1 LKISCQKLSIE
12 KAYKQELSKVIIS
25 GKKMSQNIER
35 EHKAE
40 NYSPE
45 ELESIPLVG
54 YETELNNVFND
65 IKSICGVKVSGK
77 YRISGKTRAIYIEG
91 YYGSGK
97 TFFLRKLA
105 QRLVN
110 EVENAIPIYV
120 YLGSDGIAL
129 GDVYNS
135 YVNTVKNYVQTGNF
149 SPKIVGKPEAWKNK
163 IDVMDKAN
171 QIIESEIK
179 AGKLSVE
186 AFYEGMKK
194 LNEEGYCPILILD
207 EFERLIYTGEGI
219 RKTFEI
225 RDAYK
230 EAGYFFGKYL
240 ELTRGHIFSGAVTI
254 AITRGILDLLQMA
267 KNEGRTEHLKG
278 IGEQLGINLVGHS
291 EYFPMIQPN
300 IVYDHKIKFQW
311 DEDKMLHL
319 AKVLEESQGVRI
331 SENLVKS
338 LVRVLPVPRALLDL
352 AKMASNKGITL
363 DSEKNIYG
371 IVKANF
377 EELKSEILKARTDD
391 NRLLVTAQSK
401 WFDRFETLLK
411 GGIWYIPRD
420 KYLDVAKIWGIQYD
434 ESNNESMRKAK
445 QKVNDYL
452 RDLYSR
458 ELLEYEGLGAYVI
471 NKSIFAFLLGIDR
484 LPNGQTASVD
494 EILREIKAKVQEKR
508 NKSKQKR
515 SKKKEEETEEL
526 A

>member
-1 LKISCQKLSIE
+1 
-12 KAYKQELSKVIIS
+12 LSKVIIS
-25 GKKMSQNIER
+25 GGKMSQNLER

-40 NYSPE
+40 NYTPE

-54 YETELNNVFND
+54 YETELNSVFND
-65 IKSICGVKVSGK
+65 LKNICGAKVDEK
-77 YRISGKTRAIYIEG
+77 YRISGKTRAIYLEG

-129 GDVYNS
+129 GDVYKS
-135 YVNTVKNYVQTGNF
+135 YVNTVKNYVETGNY
-149 SPKIVGKPEAWKNK
+149 SSKNIVGKPGSWKNR
-163 IDVMDKAN
+163 IDVMDKVR
-171 QIIESEIK
+171 QIIESGIK

-219 RKTFEI
+219 RKTNEI
-225 RDAYK
+225 GKNAYK

-240 ELTRGHIFSGAVTI
+240 ELTRGHIFSGAVIVAT
-254 AITRGILDLLQMA
+254 TRGILDLLHMA
-267 KNEGRTEHLKG
+267 KNEGKTELLKG
-278 IGEQLGINLVGHS
+278 IGEQLGINLYENP

-319 AKVLEESQGVRI
+319 AKVLEESQGVKI

-352 AKMASNKGITL
+352 VKMASNKGLTL

-371 IVKANF
+371 VVKDNF
-377 EELKSEILKARTDD
+377 EDLKGQILKARTDD

-411 GGIWYIPRD
+411 EGIWYIPRD
-420 KYLDVAKIWGIQYD
+420 KYLDIAKIWGIQYD
-434 ESNNESMRKAK
+434 ESNNESLRKAK
-445 QKVNDYL
+445 QKVNEYL
-452 RDLYSR
+452 RDLNSR
-458 ELLEYEGLGAYVI
+458 GLLDYEGLGAYVI
-471 NKSIFAFLLGIDR
+471 NKSIFAFLLGIER

-494 EILREIKAKVQEKR
+494 EILREIKAKIQEKR
-508 NKSKQKR
+508 NKIKQKR
-515 SKKKEEETEEL
+515 SKKKEETAEL

>member
-1 LKISCQKLSIE
+1 L
-12 KAYKQELSKVIIS
+12 
-25 GKKMSQNIER
+25 SQNIER

-45 ELESIPLVG
+45 ELENVPLVG
-54 YETELNNVFND
+54 YETELNSVFND
-65 IKSICGVKVSGK
+65 IKSICGVKVSEK
-77 YRISGKTRAIYIEG
+77 YRISGKTRAIYLEG

-105 QRLVN
+105 HRLVN

-129 GDVYNS
+129 GDVYNK
-135 YVNTVKNYVQTGNF
+135 YVNTVKNYVQTGNY
-149 SPKIVGKPEAWKNK
+149 SPKIVGKQEAWKNR
-163 IDVMDKAN
+163 IEVMDKVT
-171 QIIESEIK
+171 QIVETETK
-179 AGKLSVE
+179 GGKLSVE

-207 EFERLIYTGEGI
+207 ELERLIYTGEGM
-219 RKTFEI
+219 RETFKI

-240 ELTRGHIFSGAVTI
+240 ELTRGHIFSGAVIVAT
-254 AITRGILDLLQMA
+254 TREILDLLIMA

-278 IGEQLGINLVGHS
+278 IGEQLGINLVEHP

-300 IVYDHKIKFQW
+300 IVYDHKIKLQW
-311 DEDKMLHL
+311 DEDKMLNL
-319 AKVLEESQGVRI
+319 AKMLEESQEVKI

-352 AKMASNKGITL
+352 AKKASDKGLAL
-363 DSEKNIYG
+363 DSEEKIYE
-371 IVKANF
+371 IVKDNF
-377 EELKSEILKARTDD
+377 EDLKSEILKARTDD

-411 GGIWYIPRD
+411 EGKWYIPRD
-420 KYLDVAKIWGIQYD
+420 RYLDIAKIWGIQYD
-434 ESNNESMRKAK
+434 ESNEESKRKAK
-445 QKVNDYL
+445 QKVNEYL
-452 RDLYSR
+452 RDLNSR
-458 ELLEYEGLGAYVI
+458 GLLEYEGVGAYVI
-471 NKSIFAFLLGIDR
+471 NKSIFAYLLGIER

-494 EILREIKAKVQEKR
+494 EILREIKAKIQEKR

-515 SKKKEEETEEL
+515 SKKKEGGDEE
-526 A
+526 AQ